1 MSLVI
6 DARTG
11 RPFSEGNAVINLCAQ
26 AWATARND
34 ATAAER
40 LDAMDQFRQRMD
52 SQFVQGFQKDTR
64 ADALT
69 SGAASFPRDFEHIY
83 NEVLTEKRR
92 PLNSARLWQMD
103 TRVPLGAKK
112 HTVRRD
118 LGTGDAKVWR
128 GGQAVPVVGTQ
139 RVEEQF
145 PVIYIVSA
153 VETNWF
159 EMVSNDFQGRNDF
172 ENDTRMAIRAI
183 NERIND
189 VFFNGDA
196 PSGMHGFFDYPSLA
210 KSVSPLSWTTGGATP
225 TEIVGALND
234 AANFANVTSG
244 GAFRPNRM
252 ATSLRMRNFLHQTR
266 MDSGTDTTIAEFFLR
281 NNEFISTIEGAQEFR
296 GIGPAGEDGIAFY
309 DDSLES
315 TAAVMVQPPTA
326 LPAAQIDSFRSQVVY
341 VAAIG
346 GVVMRDVGS
355 NHLLLA
361 SAS

>member
-11 RPFSEGNAVINLCAQ
+11 LALSGGNAVINLCSQ
-26 AWATARND
+26 AWSAARSD
-34 ATAAER
+34 ATAIER
-40 LDAMDQFRQRMD
+40 MDAMDKFRQRMD
-52 SQFVQGFQKDTR
+52 AQYVQNHLAPMR
-64 ADALT
+64 ADALA
-69 SGAASFPRDFEHIY
+69 SGTASFPRDFEHIY
-83 NEVLTEKRR
+83 SEVLAEKRR
-92 PLNSARLWQMD
+92 PLNSSRLFQMD
-103 TRVPLGAKK
+103 TRVPLGAKT

-128 GGQAVPVVGTQ
+128 GGQAIPVVGTQ

-159 EMVSNDFQGRNDF
+159 EMISNDFQGRNDF
-172 ENDTRMAIRAI
+172 QNDTRMAVRAI
-183 NERIND
+183 DERINSIY
-189 VFFNGDA
+189 FGGDA

-210 KSVSPLSWTTGGATP
+210 KSVSPLSWTAGGATP
-225 TEIVGALND
+225 ADIVAALND
-234 AANFANVTSG
+234 AANFANVASG
-244 GAFRPNRM
+244 GTFRPTRM
-252 ATSLRMRNFLHQTR
+252 ATSIRLRNFLHQTR

-281 NNEFISTIEGAQEFR
+281 NNEFIDRIDGAHEFQ
-296 GIGPAGEDGIAFY
+296 GIGPSGEDGIAFY
-309 DDSLES
+309 DDALES

-326 LPAAQIDSFRSQVVY
+326 MPAAQIDSFRNQVVY

-346 GVVMRDVGS
+346 GVVMRDVGN

-361 SAS
+361 QAS

>member
-11 RPFSEGNAVINLCAQ
+11 QPFAHGGAVLNLCTQ
-26 AWATARND
+26 AWANTRGD
-34 ATAAER
+34 TAADR
-40 LDAMDQFRQRMD
+40 ADAMDRFRARMD
-52 SQFVQGFQKDTR
+52 SKFIEGETSR
-64 ADALT
+64 MDALT
-69 SGAASFPRDFEHIY
+69 SGTASFPRDFEHIY
-83 NEVLTEKRR
+83 NEVLTEARR
-92 PLNSARLWQMD
+92 PLNSSRLFQMD

-128 GGQAVPVVGTQ
+128 GGNDVPVVGTQ

-159 EMVSNDFQGRNDF
+159 EMISDSFEGRNTF

-189 VFFNGDA
+189 IYFNGDA
-196 PSGMHGFFDYPSLA
+196 PSAMHGFFDYPSLA
-210 KSVSPLSWTTGGATP
+210 KSVSALSYTAGGATP
-225 TEIVGALND
+225 ADIVADLNA
-234 AANFANVTSG
+234 AANFANVASG
-244 GAFRPNRM
+244 GGFAPNRM
-252 ATSLRMRNFLHQTR
+252 ATSIRLRTFLMQTR
-266 MDSGTDTTIAEFFLR
+266 MDTGTDTTIGEFFLR
-281 NNEFISTIEGAQEFR
+281 NSEFINTIDSAQEFQ
-296 GIGPAGEDGIAFY
+296 GVGPAGEDAIGFY

-315 TAAVMVQPPTA
+315 TAAVMVQAPTA
-326 LPAAQIDSFRSQVVY
+326 LPAAQIDSFRNQVVY

-346 GVVMRDVGS
+346 GVVMRNVGN

-361 SAS
+361 QAS